1 MGVRFST
8 QQPQR
13 PDLSEMQQAAA
24 LERRAAEQGAQRP
37 GGAEIRQT
45 QVPEEAAAVRE
56 PAEPN
61 RPEQQNTVERAAGDA
76 GTQTP
81 GSIIDMLA

>member
-1 MGVRFST
+1 MGVRFPT

-13 PDLSEMQQAAA
+13 PDLAEMQQAAA

-37 GGAEIRQT
+37 GQNEARQT
-45 QVPEEAAAVRE
+45 GAAEAATVRE

-61 RPEQQNTVERAAGDA
+61 RPEQQNTVERAANDA

>member
-1 MGVRFST
+1 
-8 QQPQR
+8 
-13 PDLSEMQQAAA
+13 MQQAAA
-24 LERRAAEQGAQRP
+24 LDRRAAEQGAQRP
-37 GGAEIRQT
+37 GRGEVRQT
-45 QVPEEAAAVRE
+45 GVAEEAAVRE

-61 RPEQQNTVERAAGDA
+61 RPEQQTAVERAASDA